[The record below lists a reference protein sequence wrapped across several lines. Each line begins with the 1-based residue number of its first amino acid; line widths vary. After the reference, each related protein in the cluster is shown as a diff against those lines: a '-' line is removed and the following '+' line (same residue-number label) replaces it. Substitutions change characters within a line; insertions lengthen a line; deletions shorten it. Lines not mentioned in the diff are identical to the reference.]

1 MSLRQQ
7 WRQTRY
13 CRLLHTGI
21 DAVHPIYL
29 NDAVEVIAPAME
41 TDKVLQAPR
50 KPESIRPE
58 GAKTTLKL
66 MRQKCENLYHLY
78 PESG

>member
-1 MSLRQQ
+1 
-7 WRQTRY
+7 
-13 CRLLHTGI
+13 
-21 DAVHPIYL
+21 
-29 NDAVEVIAPAME
+29 ME

-66 MRQKCENLYHLY
+66 MRQKYENLYHLY
-78 PESG
+78 PESGYWSIPWVVMLPPVKKFKLWFAANKQYLIILIFFIPS